1 LLDFGTLLTLTV
13 LEQKDNIDF
22 TAASSMTTLNYT
34 GALIYKDDQ
43 GQQTNVVTIT
53 SNVLTNLNI
62 GDGYIGS
69 LIVDGAGGLTAL
81 TTAGKIVNTT
91 IKSNAALETIDFGHD
106 HLSGEFAATVA
117 VTGNGKITELDLST
131 VNKIKTVTVT
141 GNSSLTAL
149 TMAGYSPAAEPG
161 ADINVTIHS
170 NALAATYTAA
180 IAGSETT
187 QYGGAS
193 LTDSTGL
200 LCSISDFILTYSEQ
214 EDVNGNARSG
224 SVSMSINLALVTEGT
239 NAADTLSSTLSADTA
254 AQEGADSVSSTLS
267 DNETDGGAIDGIAEM
282 KSLID
287 TCS

>member
-1 LLDFGTLLTLTV
+1 
-13 LEQKDNIDF
+13 
-22 TAASSMTTLNYT
+22 
-34 GALIYKDDQ
+34 
-43 GQQTNVVTIT
+43 
-53 SNVLTNLNI
+53 
-62 GDGYIGS
+62 
-69 LIVDGAGGLTAL
+69 
-81 TTAGKIVNTT
+81 
-91 IKSNAALETIDFGHD
+91 
-106 HLSGEFAATVA
+106 
-117 VTGNGKITELDLST
+117 
-131 VNKIKTVTVT
+131 
-141 GNSSLTAL
+141 
-149 TMAGYSPAAEPG
+149 MAGYSPAAEPG

-170 NALAATYTAA
+170 NALAAAYTAA

-193 LTDSTGL
+193 LTDDTGL

-239 NAADTLSSTLSADTA
+239 NAAATLSATLTADTA